1 MHEYS
6 LIVGKDNSYDVFSN
20 AWDMWK
26 QGILNYSAASMS
38 KSKALK
44 WALRDADSED
54 PSNSVNSGL

>member
-54 PSNSVNSGL
+54 PGN